1 MNDWEKFNKT
11 LPEKEDFYNHV
22 NGEDST
28 DADYVHD
35 KKFGKDF
42 VIKNSGEYYDYV
54 QSDTL
59 LLAGV
64 FENF

>member
-1 MNDWEKFNKT
+1 MGKIVLMQTTCMK
-11 LPEKEDFYNHV
+11 
-22 NGEDST
+22 
-28 DADYVHD
+28 